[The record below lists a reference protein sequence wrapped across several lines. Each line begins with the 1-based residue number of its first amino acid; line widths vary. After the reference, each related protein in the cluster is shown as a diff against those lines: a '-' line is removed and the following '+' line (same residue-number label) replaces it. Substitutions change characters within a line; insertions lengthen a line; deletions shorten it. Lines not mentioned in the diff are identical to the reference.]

1 MPVMKNSL
9 ILLILVSA
17 FSCSKS
23 INDPV
28 VDFPGPDIPKT
39 VDPPSQKED
48 NLVRDLGNGVVLRVS
63 LFPNLVC
70 DANDSS
76 KLCNM
81 FVSILYTLSQPIDR
95 YVQVEV
101 IKTNLVE
108 KNKRT
113 NAAADTTETLVTVMM
128 VPNTTALTFN
138 STIQV
143 SPNEKIASE
152 EFRIG
157 KVAIFQKA
165 D

>member
-1 MPVMKNSL
+1 
-9 ILLILVSA
+9 
-17 FSCSKS
+17 
-23 INDPV
+23 
-28 VDFPGPDIPKT
+28 
-39 VDPPSQKED
+39 
-48 NLVRDLGNGVVLRVS
+48 
-63 LFPNLVC
+63 
-70 DANDSS
+70 
-76 KLCNM
+76 M

-157 KVAIFQKA
+157 KVAIFKKPTK
-165 D
+165 